1 MPQGEGTYGSKVGRP
16 KKEKMKKIAK
26 TIGKANK
33 TNLKGTNAD
42 KIISPTVKGLKK
54 SGKAIKKIAK
64 TIGKKANKALQ
75 ENKDVIGAVAA
86 GAMYGYVRG
95 KDARGRSEKKRGPK

>member
-16 KKEKMKKIAK
+16 KKEK
-26 TIGKANK
+26 NK

-42 KIISPTVKGLKK
+42 KIISPTVKGLKE

-64 TIGKKANKALQ
+64 TIGKKANKAMK
-75 ENKDVIGAVAA
+75 ENKDVIGAAAA
-86 GAMYGYVRG
+86 GAMYGSIRER
-95 KDARGRSEKKRGPK
+95 DARKRSKKRRGPK